1 MKRLQEFLQELKDN
15 QKINNDRGL
24 EDRVDLEYIIKRIER
39 IIKDD
44 MMERYINLEYE
55 LNNIKEYIKN
65 NH

>member
-24 EDRVDLEYIIKRIER
+24 EDRVDLEFIIKRIER
-39 IIKDD
+39 IIQDD
-44 MMERYINLEYE
+44 MMERYYKLEYE
-55 LNNIKEYIKN
+55 LSNIKEYIKY